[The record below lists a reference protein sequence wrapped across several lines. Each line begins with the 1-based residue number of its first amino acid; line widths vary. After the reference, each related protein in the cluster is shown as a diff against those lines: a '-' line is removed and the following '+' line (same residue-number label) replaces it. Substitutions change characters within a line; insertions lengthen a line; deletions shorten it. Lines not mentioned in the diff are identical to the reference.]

1 MRFKSETLNSNSKP
15 DGAAGCIA
23 CPFCALT
30 CLSRQVLHWFDLF
43 AGRMAKCALTHM
55 NHPDPNK
62 LKALLSGVARGERD
76 AFQELYRTY
85 YKPLYRFA
93 YHLGPERLAEEIANE
108 VFLKVLDGTASFKD
122 SGQAHFFTWL
132 CQVARNTSVDYFRKF
147 KADADEGGA
156 DEDVKEELATE
167 DADAAFKL
175 EMQQDQEALSYC
187 IRKLPTEQRL
197 PLLMIYWGDASLA
210 EVAAGLGCPIGTI
223 KSRMSTAR
231 ASLYQCVRKWIY
243 GGRYGKSI

>member
-1 MRFKSETLNSNSKP
+1 
-15 DGAAGCIA
+15 
-23 CPFCALT
+23 
-30 CLSRQVLHWFDLF
+30 
-43 AGRMAKCALTHM
+43 M
-55 NHPDPNK
+55 NHPDSLK
-62 LKALLSGVARGERD
+62 LKALLNGVASGERD
-76 AFQELYRTY
+76 AFQGLYRTY

-93 YHLGPERLAEEIANE
+93 YHLGPERFAEEIANE
-108 VFLKVLDGTASFKD
+108 VFLKILDGSAAYKD

-147 KADADEGGA
+147 RTDEAEVRADDDALLD
-156 DEDVKEELATE
+156 LAT
-167 DADAAFKL
+167 DGVDAAFRI

-187 IRKLPTEQRL
+187 IRKLPLEQRL

-210 EVAAGLGCPIGTI
+210 EVATSLDCPIGTI